1 MKGTDRQL
9 FLAHQR
15 RCVKCQ
21 ALKAARQ
28 NSGYN
33 LNHDHHWIML
43 LRVHE
48 MMIKAL
54 YQQDG
59 ELDPSGPH

>member
-21 ALKAARQ
+21 ALKQARES
-28 NSGYN
+28 SGYN
-33 LNHDHHWIML
+33 LNHDHDWIML

-48 MMIKAL
+48 SMIKVL
-54 YQQDG
+54 YHQDG
-59 ELDPSGPH
+59 ALGPLK